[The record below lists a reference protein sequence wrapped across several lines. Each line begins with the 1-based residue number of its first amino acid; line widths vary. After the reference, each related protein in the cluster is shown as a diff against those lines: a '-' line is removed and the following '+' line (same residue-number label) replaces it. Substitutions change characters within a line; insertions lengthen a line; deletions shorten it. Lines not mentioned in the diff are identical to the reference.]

1 MQRTFTI
8 SAHWD
13 ADVKRWYS
21 ESDIVGL
28 HIEAATLE
36 EFESVMRELAVEMI
50 FANHFDAA
58 SLSDK
63 PIGELVP
70 AILWKRPE
78 PVANA

>member
-13 ADVKRWYS
+13 AEAKRWYS
-21 ESDIVGL
+21 DSDITGL
-28 HIEAATLE
+28 HIETATLE
-36 EFESVMRELAVEMI
+36 EFEEVMRDMAVELI

-58 SLSDK
+58 TLGST

-70 AILWKRPE
+70 AILWQRPE